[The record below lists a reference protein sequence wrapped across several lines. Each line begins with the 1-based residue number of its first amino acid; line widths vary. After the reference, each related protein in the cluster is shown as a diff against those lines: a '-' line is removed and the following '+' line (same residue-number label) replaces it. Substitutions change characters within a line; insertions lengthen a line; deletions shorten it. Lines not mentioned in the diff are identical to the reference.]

1 MKKEFQAFTY
11 DQWLASLD
19 KQTRKAMEIARQ
31 VEISKGYQRGE
42 VRDYFVS
49 VAWKEESADQGGRHQ
64 NADGEY
70 ETKDAPVVFAYMAP
84 SGGVGF
90 PSLAEAREYAMQEW
104 LREGLRAWDEAEAR
118 GMTVSVLRRKRW
130 QTYEPKTRKPTGR
143 QKRDAELDAEFDK
156 PTLMFGSIE
165 SVPDP
170 GEPELDKKQAGKHL
184 AAIRKLLE
192 ATNVNLKLRNPNIKV
207 GRD

>member
-1 MKKEFQAFTY
+1 MTKEFSLTY
-11 DQWLASLD
+11 DEWLASLD
-19 KQTRKAMEIARQ
+19 KQTAGAMAIARQ

-49 VAWKEESADQGGRHQ
+49 VAWKEEAADQGGRHQ

-70 ETKDAPVVFAYMAP
+70 ETEDAPVVFAYMAP

-90 PSLAEAREYAMQEW
+90 PSLAEAREYAMHVWEQ
-104 LREGLRAWDEAEAR
+104 EGLEFEGLGPDRDL
-118 GMTVSVLRRKRW
+118 TVSVLRRKRW
-130 QTYEPKTRKPTGR
+130 KTYEAKTRKPTGR

-156 PTLMFGSIE
+156 PILMFGSIE

-170 GEPELDKKQAGKHL
+170 GEPEVDRKRAGKHL

-192 ATNVNLKLRNPNIKV
+192 ATNVDRQLRNPNIKV
-207 GRD
+207 GRG